1 MLVTALRSS
10 DGAILDADDR
20 LADVADDREQ
30 LTACVL
36 RTSFFCFLQTN
47 LFVFFCFFQRTST
60 KSHFFVCFVFFFAL
74 EEDDDAVFGP
84 VGAKGPASRGDG
96 TSASSGDSASPS
108 PDFLLRHL
116 HHQQQQQQVITPL
129 ITPPHGGRDPK
140 FGNTYSTP
148 RFYSHKRFCLVP
160 ARYPTDYPPRGS

>member
-47 LFVFFCFFQRTST
+47 LFVCLFFFP
-60 KSHFFVCFVFFFAL
+60 KNLNEIAFVCLFFFAL

-116 HHQQQQQQVITPL
+116 HHHQQQQQVITPL